1 MIEAKKKILE
11 IAHKHGK
18 VACLHCGTPEYAAQA
33 SEWGF
38 DLVTITNDVRL
49 LAGAAGEH
57 VKKFK
62 NLIGEEHDESVKDT
76 NPSSY

>member
-1 MIEAKKKILE
+1 MQDLLLTA
-11 IAHKHGK
+11 
-18 VACLHCGTPEYAAQA
+18 LHCGTPEYAAQA

-49 LAGAAGEH
+49 LAGAAGAH

-62 NLIGEEHDESVKDT
+62 ELTNQDFDDSGKDR